1 MKRAIKNHAGDFVA
15 ILALLIFSVVVAG
28 YILNH
33 ERLRFPF
40 IQSTPF
46 TINAEFQTAQAVTPG
61 QGQSVRVSGVQVG
74 DIGGVTLKNGYA
86 IVKMDI
92 DQKYKN
98 LIHQDATALL
108 RPRTGLKDMFVEL
121 NPGTHKAPIAKP
133 GYTIPVSNTDPD
145 INLDEVLGSLDS
157 DSRAYLRLLVNGAGR
172 GLAGRGNDLAQVLER
187 FEPTHRDL
195 ARVNEAVAQ
204 RGADL
209 RNLVHSLAKL
219 NDALATKRAQI
230 TQLVNASA
238 HVFRA
243 FASEDSNIQRAV
255 SDLPSTL
262 QQTTQTLAKVQTFAN
277 ELGPAARNLLPAAH
291 SLPAANAALAAL
303 SKPSAPIVQSQI
315 RPFVVA
321 ARPDV
326 RNLRPAA
333 IKLANAT
340 PNLRKVFVTLNH
352 FENDLGYFPGGD
364 QHGYLWWLSWL
375 GHIGRTLFSTQD
387 ANGDFRPIF
396 LQASCDTLANLV
408 NINGAFGSIYNVVTT
423 ILTDAQLCPK
433 QAAAVQSDFRRG
445 ELSPTPTGRAA
456 HAATAAGSGASGVT
470 LPTLPKLPTN

>member
-1 MKRAIKNHAGDFVA
+1 VKRAIKNHAGDFVA
-15 ILALLIFSVVVAG
+15 IIALLILSLGVAG

-46 TINAEFQTAQAVTPG
+46 TINAEFSTAQAVTPG
-61 QGQSVRVSGVQVG
+61 QGQSVRVSGVQIG

-86 IVKMDI
+86 TVKLDI
-92 DQKYKN
+92 NQKYKN
-98 LIHQDATALL
+98 LIHQNASALL

-121 NPGTHKAPIAKP
+121 NPGSKPAPIAKP
-133 GYTIPVSNTDPD
+133 GYTIPVGNTNPD

-157 DSRAYLRLLVNGAGR
+157 DSRAYLDLLVNAGGEGLKGR
-172 GLAGRGNDLAQVLER
+172 GDQLAQVLEK

-195 ARVNEAVAQ
+195 ARVNQAVAQ

-209 RNLVHSLAKL
+209 RSLVHSLAKL
-219 NDALATKRAQI
+219 NTALATKQTQI
-230 TQLVNASA
+230 VSLVDASSK
-238 HVFRA
+238 VFRA
-243 FASEDSNIQRAV
+243 FASEDGNIQRAV
-255 SDLPSTL
+255 RDLPATL
-262 QQTTQTLAKVQTFAN
+262 RQTTATLAKVQTFS
-277 ELGPAARNLLPAAH
+277 EQLGPAARNLLPAAH
-291 SLPAANAALAAL
+291 ALPAANAALATLAR
-303 SKPSAPIVQSQI
+303 PSAPIIQNQI

-333 IKLANAT
+333 IKLAKAT
-340 PNLRKVFVTLNH
+340 PNLGKVFTTLNH
-352 FENDLGYFPGGD
+352 FENDLGYFPGGS

-396 LQASCDTLANLV
+396 LQANCASLAQLV
-408 NINGAFGSIYNVVTT
+408 NLSPSLGSLLNVVTT
-423 ILTDAQLCPK
+423 ILSNAKLCPS
-433 QAAAVQSDFRRG
+433 QASAIAHDATTG
-445 ELSPTPTGRAA
+445 ALSRTA
-456 HAATAAGSGASGVT
+456 HAATAGAGGISIPS
-470 LPTLPKLPTN
+470 LPKLPTN

>member
-15 ILALLIFSVVVAG
+15 IIALLVLSLAVAG

-40 IQSTPF
+40 ISPSQF

-61 QGQSVRVSGVQVG
+61 QGQSVRISGVQVG
-74 DIGGVTLKNGYA
+74 DIGGVSLKNGYA

-98 LIHQDATALL
+98 LIHQNATALL

-121 NPGTHKAPIAKP
+121 NPGSSAAPVAKP

-145 INLDEVLGSLDS
+145 INLDEVLQGLDS
-157 DSRAYLRLLVNGAGR
+157 DSRAYLRLLVNGAGQ
-172 GLAGRGNDLAQVLER
+172 GLQGRGNDLAQVLER

-209 RNLVHSLAKL
+209 RSLVHSLATL
-219 NDALATKRAQI
+219 NSALAAKQVQI
-230 TQLVNASA
+230 TQLVDASSK
-238 HVFRA
+238 VFHA

-262 QQTTQTLAKVQTFAN
+262 RQTTETLAKVQTFAQQ
-277 ELGPAARNLLPAAH
+277 LGPAATNLLPAAH
-291 SLPAANAALAAL
+291 ALPAANAALATL
-303 SKPSAPIVQSQI
+303 SKPSAPIVQSEI

-333 IKLANAT
+333 IKLAAAT
-340 PNLRKVFVTLNH
+340 PNLSRVFVTLNH
-352 FENDLGYFPGGD
+352 FENDLGYFPGGS

-396 LQASCDTLANLV
+396 LQASCDTLANLI
-408 NINGAFGSIYNVVTT
+408 NINSSFGALYNVVTT
-423 ILTDAQLCPK
+423 VLTDAQLCPK
-433 QAAAVQSDFRRG
+433 QSAAIAHDYHAGLLSAVGKTAHSVLSD
-445 ELSPTPTGRAA
+445 
-456 HAATAAGSGASGVT
+456 AAGVGKIQ
-470 LPTLPKLPTN
+470 LPSLPKLPTN